1 MTVDDW
7 SFKFKSLAVKYF
19 HKTQLCRP
27 RLPYEVNYAKQ
38 NGPFKKFLSVQNDK
52 NLEWNTLRRT

>member
-1 MTVDDW
+1 MTLDDW
-7 SFKFKSLAVKYF
+7 SFKFKRLAVKYF

-52 NLEWNTLRRT
+52 NLEWNT